1 MGASGVEKPLWTA
14 SRRGAS
20 LSSARPLPS
29 TTEDEPLAL
38 PCRHAISR
46 GQPDPWRKL
55 WHERSAVALRLRH
68 TPPRETKPFLPASC
82 RLLAHHPS
90 SAQCVHAP
98 IALARLAPRLCPT
111 PVQPSSRW
119 SFRKPMSGIPLPT
132 AIAASQA
139 RSLGVRRTIPSTP
152 LTEGALLSKQ
162 RSALWQHDSPYVP

>member
-98 IALARLAPRLCPT
+98 IALARLAPI
-111 PVQPSSRW
+111 
-119 SFRKPMSGIPLPT
+119 RKPMSGIPLPT

-139 RSLGVRRTIPSTP
+139 RSLDARRTIPSTP